1 MTYVKANVNK
11 PSTLAPG
18 KGGNK
23 KDLVAFF
30 DWDDILTPAARD
42 EAGILIEGSHVFKAN
57 KYAVKI
63 YATPNS
69 IANKSNSEGEIDS
82 EGILQEVVFS
92 HPGSSQEIRE
102 FRQNW
107 LNRNIG
113 IVVFKCD
120 GSDADQYGS
129 HCAPL
134 RMSFE
139 APDDSEQNKS
149 TFTFSSSNK
158 GPDVAIY
165 QGTLTFATPVDT
177 LAADAV
183 EVDLTAGEGEYQLTD
198 GSVSAVEITTAT
210 NAVHGMIFTLL
221 GSGGDNPSTI
231 SDANDFVLKN
241 GNTWTAL
248 SGSQI
253 TFKAYKDGAA
263 SWKFFELSRS

>member
-1 MTYVKANVNK
+1 MNYVKVNVTK
-11 PSTLAPG
+11 PTTISPG

-30 DWDDILTPAARD
+30 DWDDIATPASRD
-42 EAGILIEGSHVFKAN
+42 AAGILIAGSHVFKDN

-63 YATPNS
+63 YSTPNS
-69 IANKSNSEGEIDS
+69 IANKTNSEGEIDS

-107 LNRNIG
+107 LNKNIG

-120 GSDADQYGS
+120 GSDADQYGAP
-129 HCAPL
+129 CAPL

-158 GPDVAIY
+158 GPDAAIY

-177 LAADAV
+177 VDADAAS
-183 EVDLTAGEGEYQLTD
+183 VDLTAGEGEYQLTD
-198 GSVSAVEITTAT
+198 GSAASVEITTAT
-210 NAVHGMIFTLL
+210 NAVDGMIFTLV
-221 GSGGDNPSTI
+221 GSGGTNPSTI

-241 GNTWTAL
+241 GATWTAL

-253 TFKAYKDGAA
+253 TFKAFKDGAA